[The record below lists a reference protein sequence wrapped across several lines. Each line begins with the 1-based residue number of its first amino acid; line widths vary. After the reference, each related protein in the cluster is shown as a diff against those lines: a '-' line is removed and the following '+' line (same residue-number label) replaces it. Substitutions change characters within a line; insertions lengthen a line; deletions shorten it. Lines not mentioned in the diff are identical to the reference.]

1 MFLWVIEKVRNDTYL
16 NPHHRYFIRETRVV
30 IYSQF
35 LESYKTVRLESMA
48 KEFGVSVDFMDRE
61 LSELIAARRLP
72 CKIDKVE
79 GIIETDPTDERN
91 TYYKNALKRGDHLL
105 NQIQKLSRAI
115 DV

>member
-1 MFLWVIEKVRNDTYL
+1 MLLWVIEKVKEDIYL
-16 NPHHRYFIRETRVV
+16 KSHHRYFIRETRVI
-30 IYSQF
+30 IYAQF

-48 KEFGVSVDFMDRE
+48 SEFGVSANFIDRE

-79 GIIETDPTDERN
+79 GIIETDPADERN
-91 TYYKNALKRGDHLL
+91 NYYKNALKRGDHLL